1 MCTTCHPKVCGSLR
15 VSGKLHRCSGLDMKT
30 PMPGRCPRTHR
41 SRWAGGVHGALACD
55 GGLSEPG
62 GLGRPSWRAQH
73 WLCTSMRPRAL
84 PRVGLC
90 LGGRR
95 QGRLTPGGLRALAP
109 AGLWAL
115 TGWEIFTS
123 ITSNQYWGY
132 GFIRS
137 CQKTTIAASKQNLHL
152 DHCSKPFR
160 FPLPRCRE
168 I

>member
-73 WLCTSMRPRAL
+73 CLCTSMRPRAL

-115 TGWEIFTS
+115 TGWESFTS

-137 CQKTTIAASKQNLHL
+137 CQKTTIAASKQNLRL
-152 DHCSKPFR
+152 DHRSKPFR
-160 FPLPRCRE
+160 FPLPCCRE